1 MNGSVDSS
9 LGLLG
14 VGRYL
19 SIGGINDQGT
29 TKFVVVDDDP
39 STTVHPKIV
48 IAFPR
53 GILSNVPQEENIMR
67 ITIISSLALLGLLL
81 GLSAQVAANEGSL
94 AFVGAR
100 IIDGTAA
107 EPIEDGVLV
116 ITDGRIRTVGPRSA
130 VTIPAGAR
138 QIDVSGKTI
147 MPGLIN
153 AHGHVG
159 NTVGLGTGPYDTDNL
174 LRQLGLYARYG
185 VTTVNSL
192 GGDEEQ
198 GFALRNSQYDS
209 DLNRARIFV
218 AGSVVVGDS
227 EQAIRDEV
235 NRNADMG
242 ANFIKVRVDD
252 NLGATQKMP
261 QNLFDAL
268 VDQAHI
274 RRLPV
279 AVHLFYLDD
288 AKYILNAGAD
298 LIAHSVR
305 DVPVDS
311 EFIKLLNDK
320 SVCYIP
326 TLTREVSTF
335 VYEAEPDFFSD
346 PYFLKEADPAVL
358 EELMTPERQSRMRN
372 SRSAQQYK
380 IALDVAMANI
390 KALNDAGVRI
400 AMGTDTGPP
409 ARFQGY
415 FEHME
420 MHMMVEA
427 GMSPLDAIR
436 ASTGIAAD
444 CINEG
449 DVGTLEP
456 GRWGDLIVLA
466 ANPIEDIENTKTIE
480 SVWIAGNRVP
490 D

>member
-1 MNGSVDSS
+1 MRTITTALLAV
-9 LGLLG
+9 LG
-14 VGRYL
+14 VL
-19 SIGGINDQGT
+19 T
-29 TKFVVVDDDP
+29 
-39 STTVHPKIV
+39 
-48 IAFPR
+48 
-53 GILSNVPQEENIMR
+53 M
-67 ITIISSLALLGLLL
+67 
-81 GLSAQVAANEGSL
+81 LSASVMANEGSL

-130 VTIPAGAR
+130 VTIPDGAQ

-159 NTVGLGTGPYDTDNL
+159 DTLGLSGGEYTTENL
-174 LRQLGLYARYG
+174 LRQLSLYARYG
-185 VTTVNSL
+185 ITTVNSL
-192 GGDEEQ
+192 GGDAEQ
-198 GFALRNSQYDS
+198 GFELRNSQYDQNL
-209 DLNRARIFV
+209 DRARILV
-218 AGSVVVGDS
+218 AGSVVVGNS

-261 QNLFDAL
+261 RNLFDAL
-268 VDQAHI
+268 LDQAHI

-305 DVPVDS
+305 NLPVDS
-311 EFIKLLNDK
+311 EFINLINEKN
-320 SVCYIP
+320 VCYIP

-335 VYEAEPDFFSD
+335 VYEDEPDFFSD
-346 PYFLKEADPAVL
+346 PYFLKEADPDVL
-358 EELMTPERQSRMRN
+358 AELLTPERQSRVRSSN
-372 SRSAQQYK
+372 SAQGYK
-380 IALDVAMANI
+380 LALQVALENI
-390 KALNDAGVRI
+390 KLLNNGGVKI

-420 MHMMVEA
+420 MQMMVDG
-427 GMSPLDAIR
+427 GMSPIDAIR
-436 ASTGIAAD
+436 SSTGIAAD
-444 CINEG
+444 CIGAG
-449 DVGTLEP
+449 DIGTLEP
-456 GRWGDLIVLA
+456 GKWGDLLVLG
-466 ANPIEDIENTKTIE
+466 ANPAENIENSKSIE

>member
-1 MNGSVDSS
+1 MKKTITS
-9 LGLLG
+9 LLT
-14 VGRYL
+14 L
-19 SIGGINDQGT
+19 S
-29 TKFVVVDDDP
+29 
-39 STTVHPKIV
+39 
-48 IAFPR
+48 
-53 GILSNVPQEENIMR
+53 
-67 ITIISSLALLGLLL
+67 GLLL
-81 GLSAQVAANEGSL
+81 ILSVPLSANEGSL

-100 IIDGTAA
+100 IIDGTANA
-107 EPIEDGVLV
+107 PIEDGVLV
-116 ITDGRIRTVGPRSA
+116 ITDGRIRSVGPRDA
-130 VTIPAGAR
+130 VTIPEDAQ

-159 NTVGLGTGPYDTDNL
+159 GTLGLGGGQYNTSNL
-174 LRQLGLYARYG
+174 LRQLRLYARYG
-185 VTTVNSL
+185 ITTVNSL

-198 GFALRNSQYDS
+198 GFALRNSQFDS
-209 DLNRARIFV
+209 DLDRARIFV

-261 QNLFDAL
+261 KNLFDAL

-279 AVHLFYLDD
+279 AVHLFYLED

-298 LIAHSVR
+298 LIAHSIR
-305 DVPVDS
+305 DLPVDR
-311 EFIKLLNDK
+311 EFISLIKDK
-320 SVCYIP
+320 GICYIP

-335 VYEAEPDFFSD
+335 VYESEPEFFSD
-346 PYFLKEADPAVL
+346 PYFLKEADPAIL
-358 EELMTPERQSRMRN
+358 EELKTPERQSRMRN
-372 SRSAQQYK
+372 SRSAQGYK
-380 IALDVAMANI
+380 LALEVAMANI
-390 KALNDAGVRI
+390 GMLNDAGVKI

-420 MHMMVEA
+420 MQMMVEA
-427 GMSPLDAIR
+427 GMSPLDVIR

-444 CINEG
+444 CINVG

-456 GRWGDLIVLA
+456 GKWGDLIVLA
-466 ANPIEDIENTKTIE
+466 ANPAEDIENTKSIE

-490 D
+490 E

>member
-1 MNGSVDSS
+1 MRTTITS
-9 LGLLG
+9 L
-14 VGRYL
+14 
-19 SIGGINDQGT
+19 
-29 TKFVVVDDDP
+29 
-39 STTVHPKIV
+39 
-48 IAFPR
+48 
-53 GILSNVPQEENIMR
+53 
-67 ITIISSLALLGLLL
+67 LALSGLLL
-81 GLSAQVAANEGSL
+81 ILCAPVSANEGSL

-100 IIDGTAA
+100 IIDGTANP
-107 EPIEDGVLV
+107 PIEDGVLV
-116 ITDGRIRTVGPRSA
+116 ITDGRIRSVGPRDA
-130 VTIPAGAR
+130 VTIPEDAQ

-159 NTVGLGTGPYDTDNL
+159 GTLGLGGGQYNTGNL
-174 LRQLGLYARYG
+174 LRQLRLYARYG
-185 VTTVNSL
+185 ITTVNSL

-198 GFALRNSQYDS
+198 GFALRNSQFNA
-209 DLNRARIFV
+209 DLNRARLFV

-252 NLGATQKMP
+252 NLGSTQKMP

-279 AVHLFYLDD
+279 AVHLFYLED

-298 LIAHSVR
+298 LIAHSIR
-305 DVPVDS
+305 DLPVDR
-311 EFIKLLNDK
+311 EFISLIKDK
-320 SVCYIP
+320 DVCYIP

-335 VYEAEPDFFSD
+335 VYESEPEFFSD
-346 PYFLKEADPAVL
+346 PYFLKEADPAIL
-358 EELMTPERQSRMRN
+358 EELKTPERQSRMRN
-372 SRSAQQYK
+372 STSAQGYK
-380 IALDVAMANI
+380 LALEVAMANI
-390 KALNDAGVRI
+390 GALNDAGVKI

-420 MHMMVEA
+420 MQMMVEA

-444 CINEG
+444 CINVG

-456 GRWGDLIVLA
+456 GKWGDLIVLA
-466 ANPIEDIENTKTIE
+466 ANPAEDIENTKSIE

-490 D
+490 E